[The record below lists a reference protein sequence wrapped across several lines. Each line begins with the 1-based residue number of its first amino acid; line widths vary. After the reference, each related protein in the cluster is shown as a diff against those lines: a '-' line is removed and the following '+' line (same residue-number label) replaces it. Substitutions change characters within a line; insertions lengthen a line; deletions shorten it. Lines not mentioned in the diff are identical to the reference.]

1 MNRPIRPKERETII
15 QSLKSGVVPRTG
27 LQHIQVGRSEELK
40 SFVKDVDTIAE
51 GGTSFRFVIGEYGSG
66 KTFFLSLVRTIAL
79 EKGLVTMHADLSP
92 IKRFHGSDGQPRLLL
107 SEMVEN
113 LSTRTKPDGNALQNI
128 LERFISN
135 AREEAKANGSN
146 PYDLISEKLNELN
159 DYTGGYNFVSVIKK
173 YLEGYE
179 SGNQFLMNSAL
190 KWLKAGYTTK
200 TDTLRDLGI
209 REFISDSSFYNT
221 LKLYSVLVRKAGYK
235 GLLICVDEMV
245 NLYKIPN
252 SLSRKANYEEILS
265 MLNNTLQGSFSNIG
279 FIMGGTPEFLT
290 DNIRGL
296 YSYEALKSR
305 LSENSFSKQ
314 LGVTD
319 YNSVVLRLASLTKE
333 ELYLLLTNL
342 RHVFASGNEEKY
354 LVPDEALLAFLHHCS
369 NKIGESYF
377 RTPRTTI
384 KSFLDLLS
392 ILEQYPNYKWS
403 DMISSMEVQKD
414 VEPSQVS
421 NMVVPSLMDTTLEVP
436 HVRNVAG
443 TAPQKSSA
451 DDAFANFSL

>member
-113 LSTRTKPDGNALQNI
+113 LSTRTKPDGNSLQNI

-200 TDTLRDLGI
+200 NDTLRDLGI

-252 SLSRKANYEEILS
+252 SISRKANYEEILS

-319 YNSVVLRLASLTKE
+319 YNSVVLRLASLTQE

>member
-1 MNRPIRPKERETII
+1 MKRPIKTKERETII
-15 QSLKSGVVPRTG
+15 QSLKSGVVPRAG
-27 LQHIQVGRSEELK
+27 LQHIQVGRNEELK
-40 SFVKDVDTIAE
+40 SFINDVDTIAE

-66 KTFFLSLVRTIAL
+66 KTFFMSLIRSIAL

-92 IKRFHGSDGQPRLLL
+92 TKRLHGSDGQPRMLL
-107 SEMVEN
+107 SEMVSN
-113 LSTRTKPDGNALQNI
+113 LATRTKPDGNALQNI
-128 LERFISN
+128 LERFISS
-135 AREEAKANGSN
+135 AKDEAKATGRDT
-146 PYDLISEKLNELN
+146 YELISEKLNELN
-159 DYTGGYNFVSVIKK
+159 DHTGGYNFISVVKK

-179 SGNQFLMNSAL
+179 TGNEQLMNNCL
-190 KWLKAGYTTK
+190 KWLRAEYTTK
-200 TDTLRDLGI
+200 TDSLRDLGI

-235 GLLICVDEMV
+235 GLLICMDEMV

-252 SLSRKANYEEILS
+252 SVSRKANYEEILS
-265 MLNNTLQGSFSNIG
+265 MLNNTLQGTFSNIG

-305 LSENSFSKQ
+305 LCENTFSKQ

-319 YNSVVLRLASLTKE
+319 YNSVVLRLSNLTKE
-333 ELYLLLTNL
+333 ELYLLLVNL

-354 LVPDEALLAFLHHCS
+354 LVPDEALLAFLHHCA

-392 ILEQYPNYKWS
+392 VLEQYPNYKWS
-403 DMISSMEVQKD
+403 DIIASVDVQQD
-414 VEPSQVS
+414 VEPSQVKSILSSQTTPSSS
-421 NMVVPSLMDTTLEVP
+421 NDDD
-436 HVRNVAG
+436 G
-443 TAPQKSSA
+443 FSS
-451 DDAFANFSL
+451 FKL

>member
-1 MNRPIRPKERETII
+1 MSRPIKAKERETII
-15 QSLKSGVVPRTG
+15 QSLKSGVVPRVG

-40 SFVKDVDTIAE
+40 SFIKDIDTISE

-66 KTFFLSLVRTIAL
+66 KTFFLSLVRSIAL

-92 IKRFHGSDGQPRLLL
+92 TKRLHGSDGQPRLLL
-107 SEMVEN
+107 ADMIGN
-113 LSTRTKPDGNALQNI
+113 LSTRTKQDGNALQNI
-128 LERFISN
+128 IERFISN
-135 AREEAKANGSN
+135 AKEEASSTGKNT
-146 PYDLISEKLNELN
+146 YEIISEKLNELN
-159 DYTGGYNFVSVIKK
+159 DYTGGYNFITVIKK
-173 YLEGYE
+173 YLEAYE
-179 SGNQFLMNSAL
+179 SGNYDLMNNVL

-200 TDTLRDLGI
+200 TETFKDLGI
-209 REFISDSSFYNT
+209 REFISDASFYNT

-235 GLLICVDEMV
+235 GLLICMDEMV

-252 SLSRKANYEEILS
+252 SVSRKANYEEILS

-279 FIMGGTPEFLT
+279 FIMCGTPEFLT

-296 YSYEALKSR
+296 YSYEALRSR

-342 RHVFASGNEEKY
+342 RHVFAGGNEANY
-354 LVPDEALLAFLHHCS
+354 LVPDDALISFLNHCA

-403 DMISSMEVQKD
+403 DLIESVDVQPD
-414 VEPSQVS
+414 IEPSQVETI
-421 NMVVPSLMDTTLEVP
+421 LEKKTTKIASP
-436 HVRNVAG
+436 N
-443 TAPQKSSA
+443 
-451 DDAFANFSL
+451 DDDCFTSFKL